1 MYKVKRFS
9 GLTSTDDRR
18 NNVRARN
25 IGDSS
30 ATDVLISSALP
41 IIPATMSGHKS
52 LKLVSYTMPV
62 YALAARKRLKGM
74 NEEFDKAHPGKL
86 SESEEYE
93 RQMPKKYVDSSI
105 GYLAGLGGAVGG
117 AELYEASKLNKA
129 ADKSADMVHKWILKN
144 QADSHKYNAKVAP
157 IVFGSGAAG
166 LYAYDRWKR
175 KQLGIND

>member
-1 MYKVKRFS
+1 MYRVKRFS

-18 NNVRARN
+18 DNIRARN

-41 IIPATMSGHKS
+41 IIPATMSGNKS
-52 LKLVSYTMPV
+52 LKLASYTMPV

-74 NEEFDKAHPGKL
+74 NEEFDKAHPGEL

-93 RQMPKKYVDSSI
+93 RRMPKSHIDTSI
-105 GYLAGLGGAVGG
+105 GYLAGIGGAVGG
-117 AELYEASKLNKA
+117 AELHKAKKVSEAADKA
-129 ADKSADMVHKWILKN
+129 ADKASKWVLKN
-144 QADSHKYNAKVAP
+144 EANSHRYNAKVVP